1 MTIHNQIAKRFY
13 ASCNEMAAAYLPV
26 GMHDRNREGRT
37 EVYRE
42 LLARHS
48 FEAVL
53 RHADV
58 IAKVC
63 DDLENQ
69 AWEEIANE
77 DHLHHCAAAHKL
89 GTSIRGTT
97 QQP

>member
-1 MTIHNQIAKRFY
+1 M
-13 ASCNEMAAAYLPV
+13 AYLPA

-37 EVYRE
+37 EVYRA
-42 LLARHS
+42 LLTRHS

-53 RHADV
+53 RHAEV

-77 DHLHHCAAAHKL
+77 DNLHHCTAAHKL
-89 GTSIRGTT
+89 GASLYGTT
-97 QQP
+97 QQPRGTGTADA